1 MFRRILIA
9 VWVFVFGSIALLAL
23 FPRLAARIPYPVAIR
38 PLLLLLVLVSIV
50 YGVVFLYRQG
60 MTRAERNSPDGDSH
74 HYDDVPR

>member
-1 MFRRILIA
+1 MFRKILIA

-50 YGVVFLYRQG
+50 YGVVFLYRRG
-60 MTRAERNSPDGDSH
+60 MERAKETRQTEETLTLL
-74 HYDDVPR
+74 